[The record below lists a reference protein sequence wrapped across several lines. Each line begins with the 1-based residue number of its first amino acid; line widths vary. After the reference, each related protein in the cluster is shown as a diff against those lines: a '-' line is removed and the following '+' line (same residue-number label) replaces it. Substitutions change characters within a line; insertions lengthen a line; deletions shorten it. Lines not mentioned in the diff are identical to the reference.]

1 MNEMSNPGTVHTPL
15 GAYSH
20 TAKVPAGS
28 DWLVVAGQV
37 GIDAGGNL
45 ASGAREQT
53 AQAYRNILECLAA
66 HGMDRGDIVKFTVF
80 LTDARLIED
89 YRAARRDVIGD
100 DDRPPSTLLIVQGLA
115 APDILVEIEAF
126 AAKAG

>member
-1 MNEMSNPGTVHTPL
+1 MNECSNPESVHAPL

-28 DWLVVAGQV
+28 DWLFVAGQV
-37 GIDAGGNL
+37 GIDPGGTL
-45 ASGAREQT
+45 ASDAREQA
-53 AQAYRNILECLAA
+53 AQAFRNIVECLAA

-80 LTDARLIED
+80 LTDSRFIED

-100 DDRPPSTLLIVQGLA
+100 DHKPPSTLLIIDGLA
-115 APDILVEIEAF
+115 APDIVVEIEAF
-126 AAKAG
+126 AAKGV

>member
-1 MNEMSNPGTVHTPL
+1 MSEMSNPGTVHAPL

-20 TAKVPAGS
+20 TARVPAGS

-37 GIDAGGNL
+37 GIDAEGNL
-45 ASGAREQT
+45 ASGAREQA
-53 AQAYRNILECLAA
+53 AQAYRNILACLAA

-100 DDRPPSTLLIVQGLA
+100 DHRPPSTLLIVQGLA

-126 AAKAG
+126 AAKAP

>member
-1 MNEMSNPGTVHTPL
+1 MNECTNPESVHAPL

-37 GIDAGGNL
+37 GIDAGGAL
-45 ASGAREQT
+45 ANGAREQA
-53 AQAYRNILECLAA
+53 AQAFRNIVECLEAN
-66 HGMDRGDIVKFTVF
+66 GMDRGDIVKFTVF
-80 LTDARLIED
+80 LTDPRFIED
-89 YRAARRDVIGD
+89 YRAARRDLIGD
-100 DDRPPSTLLIVQGLA
+100 EHKPPSTLLIVQGLA

-126 AAKAG
+126 AAKTT

>member
-1 MNEMSNPGTVHTPL
+1 MNEMSSPSSVHTPL

-37 GIDAGGNL
+37 GIDAGGTL
-45 ASGAREQT
+45 ASGARD
-53 AQAYRNILECLAA
+53 QAVQAFRNVVECLAA
-66 HGMDRGDIVKFTVF
+66 HGMDRGDLVKFQVF
-80 LTDARLIED
+80 LTDPRFIED
-89 YRAARRDVIGD
+89 YRAARREVIGD
-100 DDRPPSTLLIVQGLA
+100 DHRPPSTLLIVQGLA

-126 AAKAG
+126 AAKSP

>member
-1 MNEMSNPGTVHTPL
+1 MNEMSNPGSVHTPL

-28 DWLVVAGQV
+28 EWLVVAGQV

-45 ASGAREQT
+45 ASGAREQA
-53 AQAYRNILECLAA
+53 AQAFRNVVECLAA
-66 HGMDRGDIVKFTVF
+66 NGMDRGDLVKFQVF
-80 LTDARLIED
+80 LTDPRFIED

-100 DDRPPSTLLIVQGLA
+100 EHRPPSTLLIVQGLA
-115 APDILVEIEAF
+115 TPEIVVEIEAF
-126 AAKAG
+126 AAKAP

>member
-1 MNEMSNPGTVHTPL
+1 MNECSNPGSVHAPL

-37 GIDAGGNL
+37 GIDAGGVL
-45 ASGAREQT
+45 ASGAREQA
-53 AQAYRNILECLAA
+53 AQTFRNIVECLAA
-66 HGMDRGDIVKFTVF
+66 NRMDRGDIVKFTVF
-80 LTDARLIED
+80 LTDARFIED

-100 DDRPPSTLLIVQGLA
+100 EYKPPSTLLIVAGLA
-115 APDILVEIEAF
+115 SPDILVEIEAF
-126 AAKAG
+126 AAKAA